1 MIGMDGVMIT
11 GLYGL
16 LRGKISLLLLGSG
29 KQPIFEY
36 CACCGH
42 SIFPNIILGIIH
54 FAAVE
59 RNAFMK
65 QEQGT
70 ADARKI
76 FCYLAHAAGF
86 PTLDIGNFLGIQQAA
101 VSHASRKGAS
111 LAEKLSIKIGGE
123 DSIV

>member
-1 MIGMDGVMIT
+1 VIGDVAFQKLVYAKAQNNRVTLARYKREG
-11 GLYGL
+11 
-16 LRGKISLLLLGSG
+16 ISLEDVSKALSV
-29 KQPIFEY
+29 K
-36 CACCGH
+36 
-42 SIFPNIILGIIH
+42 
-54 FAAVE
+54 
-59 RNAFMK
+59 MK
-65 QEQGT
+65 IDDTQMLNPSKRT
-70 ADARKI
+70 VYADARKI